1 MAFFQLWRV
10 PLDRWHV
17 LLLAVK
23 STRERV
29 DPASVSRWAGFDL
42 VHAWRV
48 GDQADWDAVLDRH
61 EGPWPDTL
69 AGYDGTW
76 SQSLRA
82 HQLLTELDGI
92 ELSYEIGLA
101 SGGGVNRLAGQPH
114 SARTAVADGR
124 YEGGSPRPAGSVV
137 PPGHCP
143 VPAAQK
149 TGSPLRSSWRGVA
162 CRGAGPPMKLP
173 VWASVFLVL
182 PRMGRVGAWWWWISR
197 LALGRPRSGAG
208 TRP

>member
-1 MAFFQLWRV
+1 MAAHFTDSPLTNMAFQLWRV

-101 SGGGVNRLAGQPH
+101 SGGVSIDWRDNHIRRVQRWRMAGMKEAALAQLDRL
-114 SARTAVADGR
+114 
-124 YEGGSPRPAGSVV
+124 SPDTVLYR
-137 PPGHCP
+137 
-143 VPAAQK
+143 
-149 TGSPLRSSWRGVA
+149 
-162 CRGAGPPMKLP
+162 LP
-173 VWASVFLVL
+173 KNWLAS
-182 PRMGRVGAWWWWISR
+182 
-197 LALGRPRSGAG
+197 
-208 TRP
+208 